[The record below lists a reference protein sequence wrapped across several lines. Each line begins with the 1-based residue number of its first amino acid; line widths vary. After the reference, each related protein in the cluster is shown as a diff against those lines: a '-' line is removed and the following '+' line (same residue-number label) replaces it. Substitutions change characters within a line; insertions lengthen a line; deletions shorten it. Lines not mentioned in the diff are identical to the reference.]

1 MVKRDNLTVSP
12 SRQGV
17 GVEMRNG
24 YSDEEPRGKK
34 RYPHRESSS
43 SRGGGG
49 DKKWTLWRGTSGSKE
64 ISSLWYLLVNS

>member
-1 MVKRDNLTVSP
+1 MDTMARSFVVKRDNLTVSP

-24 YSDEEPRGKK
+24 YYDEEPRGKK

-43 SRGGGG
+43 SGGMGG
-49 DKKWTLWRGTSGSKE
+49 DEGQTL
-64 ISSLWYLLVNS
+64 